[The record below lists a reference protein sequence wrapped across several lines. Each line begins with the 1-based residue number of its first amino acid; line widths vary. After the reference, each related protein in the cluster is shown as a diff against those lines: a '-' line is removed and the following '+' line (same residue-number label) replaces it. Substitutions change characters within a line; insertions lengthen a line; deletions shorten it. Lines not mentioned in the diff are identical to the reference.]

1 LAEVTGIAP
10 VLAKHDI
17 KFEVKIHLGGYARGT
32 ESKSG
37 AAMEYNDIP
46 FSGCGARALHILLRR
61 LIYALIYDMSF
72 PFLLYAPE
80 R

>member
-1 LAEVTGIAP
+1 VTGIAP
-10 VLAKHDI
+10 VLPKHDI
-17 KFEVKIHLGGYARGT
+17 KFEVKIHLGVCCVAQRA
-32 ESKSG
+32 KA

-72 PFLLYAPE
+72 PFLLCAPE